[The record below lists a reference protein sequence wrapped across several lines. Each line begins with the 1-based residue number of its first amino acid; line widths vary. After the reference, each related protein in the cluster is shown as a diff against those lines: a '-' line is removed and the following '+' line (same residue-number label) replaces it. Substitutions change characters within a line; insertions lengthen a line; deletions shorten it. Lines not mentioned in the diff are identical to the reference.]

1 MNSALRLYR
10 RVLKLHKH
18 LPLTSKALG
27 DQYVKNEFRRHKNA
41 NPDQIT
47 KFIQEWKIYADL
59 LERQQQQGDNFG
71 SNISEEY
78 LQNIDEDQLY
88 QLYALH
94 QEITN
99 TSEGSD
105 ANKKD

>member
-1 MNSALRLYR
+1 MLFCSC
-10 RVLKLHKH
+10 
-18 LPLTSKALG
+18 
-27 DQYVKNEFRRHKNA
+27 Q
-41 NPDQIT
+41 
-47 KFIQEWKIYADL
+47 IYADL
-59 LERQQQQGDNFG
+59 LERQQQQGNDFG

-99 TSEGSD
+99 VSEGSD
-105 ANKKD
+105 VNKKD

>member
-27 DQYVKNEFRRHKNA
+27 DQYVKDEFRRHKNA

-47 KFIQEWKIYADL
+47 KFIQEWKVCVYIFIVHARFFFRL
-59 LERQQQQGDNFG
+59 LSYEMHGICNNLLLTAFKFSR
-71 SNISEEY
+71 
-78 LQNIDEDQLY
+78 
-88 QLYALH
+88 
-94 QEITN
+94 
-99 TSEGSD
+99 
-105 ANKKD
+105 